1 MQERIIWIDNLRV
14 IGILAVILGHISSPL
29 GNFIYSWHMPL
40 FFLLAGF
47 FLKHELST
55 KEFIVKDFTRL
66 IIPYFIFAILAL
78 IIETIKRAA
87 LNREG
92 LDYLYELQG
101 IFIWM
106 DYPALMNTYGFVL
119 WFLPSLFFSRL
130 IIFFLNKYISSLL
143 VQSTIVLILFI
154 FSLRI
159 NIILGIDNALN
170 AVLFVFIG
178 SIFYKFYQ
186 NNKIL
191 YLLPF
196 ILLGLIIFFG
206 IPSLDMASKSY
217 ENILIN
223 IIYAISIIYILIIIL
238 KKINYANDL
247 LSFWAR
253 NTMLL
258 FIIHPYTNNISNIIV
273 NKLYFGDWYL
283 NLLVSLVL
291 LQAIL
296 YIKGKFT
303 NKGIFKYV

>member
-66 IIPYFIFAILAL
+66 IIPYFIFAVLAL

-106 DYPALMNTYGFVL
+106 DHPTLMNTYGFVL

-130 IIFFLNKYISSLL
+130 ID
-143 VQSTIVLILFI
+143 
-154 FSLRI
+154 R
-159 NIILGIDNALN
+159 
-170 AVLFVFIG
+170 
-178 SIFYKFYQ
+178 
-186 NNKIL
+186 
-191 YLLPF
+191 
-196 ILLGLIIFFG
+196 
-206 IPSLDMASKSY
+206 KS
-217 ENILIN
+217 
-223 IIYAISIIYILIIIL
+223 
-238 KKINYANDL
+238 
-247 LSFWAR
+247 
-253 NTMLL
+253 
-258 FIIHPYTNNISNIIV
+258 V
-273 NKLYFGDWYL
+273 
-283 NLLVSLVL
+283 V
-291 LQAIL
+291 
-296 YIKGKFT
+296 
-303 NKGIFKYV
+303 